1 MKRKEMSKK
10 EETQIFVIS
19 VTLMLYVNRI
29 YGMASINN
37 DAAMIF
43 VKDENAVDLALG
55 VHMKDVITD
64 FKYYKLIFGTGK
76 EKKGCID
83 TNGLLDRVIFYHD
96 LFIRDM
102 LIRNLEKGASRD
114 VNGVLDWNLNLNR

>member
-43 VKDENAVDLALG
+43 VKDESAVDLALG

-64 FKYYKLIFGTGK
+64 FEYYKLIFGTGK

-83 TNGLLDRVIFYHD
+83 TSGLLDRVIFYHD

-102 LIRNLEKGASRD
+102 LIRNLEKGASRGE
-114 VNGVLDWNLNLNR
+114 NGVLDWNLNLNR